1 MKTPLVR
8 MLFLFAAALT
18 LTAFSH
24 AQSPAL
30 KFPRPS
36 PTATLHQRV
45 GVTDI
50 TVTYSRPGVKDRQIF
65 GGPKALVP
73 YGEVWRTGANEAT
86 KVSFSTPVTFGGVQV
101 SAGEYALFSI
111 PGDTEWTVILNR
123 VAGQWGA
130 YQYDAKNDVAR
141 VKAKP
146 VPQSPAVETFAI
158 DLNDIRDNAATLDL
172 IWDTTR
178 VAVPIQIDTVG
189 VLVPQIEAA
198 MAAEKKPSAGVYDAA
213 AQFYLENGLDLK
225 KAADWAATAVSL
237 NPKAYYMFYHQA
249 RVLAKL
255 GDKTGAAAAARHS
268 IELAQSDEGPARE
281 EYLRLNN
288 NLLASLGQ

>member
-1 MKTPLVR
+1 
-8 MLFLFAAALT
+8 MLSLFAAGLALT
-18 LTAFSH
+18 TLAN
-24 AQSPAL
+24 AQAPTL

-36 PTATLHQRV
+36 PTATLQQRV

-50 TVTYSRPGVKDRQIF
+50 AITYSRPGVKGRQIF
-65 GGPKALVP
+65 GGPEALVP
-73 YGEVWRTGANEAT
+73 YGGVWRTGANEAT

-101 SAGEYALFSI
+101 PAGEYALFSI
-111 PGDTEWTVILNR
+111 PGETEWTVILNR

-130 YQYDAKNDVAR
+130 YKYDAKNDVAR

-146 VPQSPAVETFAI
+146 ALQSPAIETFAI
-158 DLNDIRDNAATLDL
+158 DLNDLRDNAATLNL
-172 IWDTTR
+172 AWDTTR
-178 VAVPIQIDTVG
+178 VSVPIQIDTVG

-198 MAAEKKPSAGVYDAA
+198 MAAEKKPSAGVYDSAA
-213 AQFYLENGLDLK
+213 LFYLDNGLDLK
-225 KAADWAATAVSL
+225 KAAEWSATAVSL
-237 NPKAYYMFYHQA
+237 NPNAYYMFYHQA

-255 GDKTGAAAAARHS
+255 GDKAGATAAARHS
-268 IELAQSDEGPARE
+268 IELAQNDSGPARE